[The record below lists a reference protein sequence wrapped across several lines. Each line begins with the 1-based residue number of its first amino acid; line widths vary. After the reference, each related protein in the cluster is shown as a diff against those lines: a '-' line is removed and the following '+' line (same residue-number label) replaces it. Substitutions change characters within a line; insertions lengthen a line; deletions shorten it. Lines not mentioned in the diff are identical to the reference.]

1 MNNGKNNTIN
11 NLNKNLFNKWS
22 YGRKNYILFSLGI
35 AILIISYF
43 LMASGSVNSFQSLVI
58 SPILLIFGYLFII
71 PVALLY
77 KE

>member
-43 LMASGSVNSFQSLVI
+43 LMAIGSVNSFQSLVI

>member
-1 MNNGKNNTIN
+1 MNNRTKNTNN
-11 NLNKNLFNKWS
+11 NLHQSLFIKWP
-22 YGRKNYILFSLGI
+22 YGKKNYIMFFLGL
-35 AILIISYF
+35 ALLMISYI

-58 SPILLIFGYLFII
+58 SPILLILGYLVVI

>member
-1 MNNGKNNTIN
+1 MNNRKKNTNS
-11 NLNKNLFNKWS
+11 NLQQSLFNKWP
-22 YGRKNYILFSLGI
+22 YGKKNYIIFSLGL
-35 AILIISYF
+35 AILIISYV

-58 SPILLIFGYLFII
+58 SPILLILGYLVVI

>member
-1 MNNGKNNTIN
+1 MSNRKKNTNS
-11 NLNKNLFNKWS
+11 NLHQNLFNKWP
-22 YGRKNYILFSLGI
+22 YRKKNYIIFSLGL
-35 AILIISYF
+35 AILIISYI

-58 SPILLIFGYLFII
+58 SPILLILGYLVVI

>member
-1 MNNGKNNTIN
+1 MNNGKDNTKN
-11 NLNKNLFNKWS
+11 NLHKNLFNKWS
-22 YGRKNYILFSLGI
+22 YGKKNYILFSLGI

-43 LMASGSVNSFQSLVI
+43 LMASGLVNSFQSLVI
-58 SPILLIFGYLFII
+58 SPILLILGYLFII

>member
-1 MNNGKNNTIN
+1 MNSEKKNTKNN
-11 NLNKNLFNKWS
+11 LHKNLFNKWS
-22 YGRKNYILFSLGI
+22 YGKKNYILFSLGI

-58 SPILLIFGYLFII
+58 SPILLILGYLFII

>member
-1 MNNGKNNTIN
+1 MNNQTNNTKNN
-11 NLNKNLFNKWS
+11 LLKNLFNNWS
-22 YGRKNYILFSLGI
+22 YGGKNYILFSFG
-35 AILIISYF
+35 ILILTVSYF

-58 SPILLIFGYLFII
+58 SPILLILGYLVVI

>member
-1 MNNGKNNTIN
+1 MNNRKKNTKD
-11 NLNKNLFNKWS
+11 NLHKSLFNKWP
-22 YGRKNYILFSLGI
+22 YGKKNYIIFSLGL

-58 SPILLIFGYLFII
+58 SPTLLILSYLVII
-71 PVALLY
+71 PLALIY

>member
-1 MNNGKNNTIN
+1 MNNRKKIRTVIC
-11 NLNKNLFNKWS
+11 NKAFFNKWP
-22 YGRKNYILFSLGI
+22 YGKKNYIIFSLGL
-35 AILIISYF
+35 AILIISYI

-58 SPILLIFGYLFII
+58 SPILLILGYLVVI

>member
-1 MNNGKNNTIN
+1 MNGEKNNTKN

-22 YGRKNYILFSLGI
+22 YGKKNYILFSLGI

-58 SPILLIFGYLFII
+58 SPILLTLGYLFII

>member
-1 MNNGKNNTIN
+1 MNNGKNKTIN
-11 NLNKNLFNKWS
+11 NLHKNLFNKWS

-35 AILIISYF
+35 VILIISYF

-58 SPILLIFGYLFII
+58 SPILLILGYLFII

>member
-1 MNNGKNNTIN
+1 MEK
-11 NLNKNLFNKWS
+11 
-22 YGRKNYILFSLGI
+22 KNYIIFSLGL
-35 AILIISYF
+35 AILIISYI

-58 SPILLIFGYLFII
+58 SPILLILGYLVVI